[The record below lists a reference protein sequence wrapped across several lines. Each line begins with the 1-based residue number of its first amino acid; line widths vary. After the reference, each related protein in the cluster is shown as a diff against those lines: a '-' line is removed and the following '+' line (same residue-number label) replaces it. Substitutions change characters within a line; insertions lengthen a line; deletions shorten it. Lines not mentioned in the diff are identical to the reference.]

1 MVKNLPSSLGDTGL
15 IPAQGTKI
23 PHLSLHNTAIELMHS
38 RDCSVIREGLILQLE
53 RKPAC
58 RTATNSQHSQKMK
71 KIYIYIY
78 TYIHI
83 KEKKM
88 QGGQSRMVEPLG

>member
-1 MVKNLPSSLGDTGL
+1 MVKNLPSSLGDAGL

-23 PHLSLHNTAIELMHS
+23 PHLSLHDTAIELMHS

-71 KIYIYIY
+71 KKKKYIYIYIH
-78 TYIHI
+78 TH
-83 KEKKM
+83 KRKKDAGWSK
-88 QGGQSRMVEPLG
+88 QDG

>member
-1 MVKNLPSSLGDTGL
+1 MVKNLPSSLGDAGL

-23 PHLSLHNTAIELMHS
+23 PHLSLHDTAIELMHS

-71 KIYIYIY
+71 KKYIYIYIH
-78 TYIHI
+78 TH
-83 KEKKM
+83 KRKKDAGWSK
-88 QGGQSRMVEPLG
+88 QDG